1 MKRSSIC
8 TRENATSLWHF
19 FNKTVFDNELKEVPQ
34 FRFSKNLDITELD
47 PTIEE
52 YVEAVCDGLFEVCFD
67 YNDDMFYQITLNYQ
81 AITERPQLMYETII
95 HEQIH
100 QLQAERNLDVDHD
113 EFFNQWVEKIKQQLN
128 INVE

>member
-47 PTIEE
+47 LTIEE

-81 AITERPQLMYETII
+81 SITERPQLLYETII

-100 QLQAERNLDVDHD
+100 QLQAERNIDIDHD
-113 EFFNQWVEKIKQQLN
+113 EFFNEWVVKIKQQLN